1 MVKKTIIVSCLA
13 LCSLGV
19 FGPSAQ
25 AAEAAALSPRNAN
38 IAAMAAFTAQGNLD
52 KLRPAINQALDNG
65 LTVNEAKEVMLH
77 LYAYCGFPRCLN
89 GLNTLI
95 SVLEE
100 RQAAGI
106 NDPLGRE
113 PSPVDP
119 GRDRLAI
126 GTKTQT
132 ELVGHPVSGKTY
144 DFAPF
149 ANTLLREHLFCDL
162 FERDLLSFR
171 EREIATVSAL
181 AGIGNVNGQLTGHF
195 RCSLN
200 VGVSPEELRELV
212 ALLAEK
218 VSEKTGANAKEVLT
232 KLLEK

>member
-1 MVKKTIIVSCLA
+1 MGI
-13 LCSLGV
+13 
-19 FGPSAQ
+19 FGSPAQ
-25 AAEAAALSPRNAN
+25 AAKPENLSPKNAC
-38 IAAMAAFTAQGNLD
+38 IATIAAFTAQGDLNN
-52 KLRPAINQALDNG
+52 LRPAIHQALDSG

-100 RQAAGI
+100 RRAAGI
-106 NDPLGRE
+106 NDPVGRE

-119 GRDRLAI
+119 KRDRLAI
-126 GTKTQT
+126 GTKIQT
-132 ELVGHPVSGKTY
+132 ELVGRPVAGKTY

-162 FERDLLSFR
+162 FERDLLTFQ

-181 AGIGNVNGQLTGHF
+181 AGIGNVNNQLTGHF
-195 RCSLN
+195 RCSIN
-200 VGVSPEELRELV
+200 AGITPEALQELV
-212 ALLAEK
+212 VLLSEK
-218 VSEKTGANAKEVLT
+218 VSKETGTNAKNVLT
-232 KLLEK
+232 KALEK